1 MSQNRAAQKEKK
13 DINGILL
20 LDKPQGLTSNA
31 ALQQVKRLFNARKAG
46 HTGSLDPLATGMLP
60 ICFGEATKFSD
71 YLLNADKT
79 YETTAQLGSRTT
91 TADAEGDI
99 IEEKPVADYSIE
111 FFEECLA
118 KFRGPIEQIPSM
130 YSALKLNGQPL
141 YKLARQGID
150 VERKARPVEIFE
162 LQLLERQ
169 PEQLRLFVHCSK
181 GTYVR
186 NLVEDLGE
194 SLGCGAHVLQLRR
207 LSVGPYQQAR
217 MITMDQLQHT
227 VENNDAQLEALILPV
242 DTAVSHWPI
251 VQLSESAAFY
261 IRNGQ
266 AVRVAEAATG
276 NGWVR
281 LVVNETQ
288 QFLGIGEILDDGRIA
303 PRRLVQKTP
312 MVYQHQN

>member
-1 MSQNRAAQKEKK
+1 MIEQVVRKIKK

-31 ALQQVKRLFNARKAG
+31 ALQQVKRLMNARKAG

-60 ICFGEATKFSD
+60 ICFGEATKFSH

-79 YETTAQLGSRTT
+79 YEVTAQLGSRTT
-91 TADAEGDI
+91 TADAEGEI
-99 IEEKPVADYSIE
+99 IETRPVADYSLDFIE
-111 FFEECLA
+111 QCLA

-130 YSALKLNGQPL
+130 YSALKHNGQPL

-150 VERKARPVEIFE
+150 IERKSRPVEIFT
-162 LQLLERQ
+162 LQLLEQQ
-169 PEQLRLFVHCSK
+169 PTQLRLFVHCSK

-194 SLGCGAHVLQLRR
+194 TLGCGAHVLQLRR
-207 LSVGPYQQAR
+207 LSVGPYEEQQ
-217 MITMDQLQHT
+217 MITLEQVQQY
-227 VENNDAQLEALILPV
+227 VEHKDARLVISILPV
-242 DTAVSHWPI
+242 DTSVAHWPI

-266 AVRVAEAATG
+266 AVRVAEVACKE
-276 NGWVR
+276 GWVR
-281 LVVNETQ
+281 LMNEAM
-288 QFLGIGEILDDGRIA
+288 QFLGVGEILDDGRIA
-303 PRRLVQKTP
+303 PRRLVQK
-312 MVYQHQN
+312 V